1 MLYPNGQRALTSIA
15 RPISGALAQC
25 GALGYGGIRGAR
37 LNRFVSATQLK
48 TASTPDGYGVRGS
61 LPAIRAGSMSG
72 SKRLLSLTGQ
82 GSMLQ
87 AAPMVGSGHMTWS
100 TPAASLSMVVSL
112 SGSGAFTW
120 STPDAAL
127 KMVIGLA
134 GSGSFALSGSGA
146 LSLIVPF
153 TGSGAFGISGAGDLR
168 GILRMSGGWTP
179 YTELSP
185 QNLAREVWTALAAQY
200 PDSLTMGGKLNTA
213 SAGGVDLS
221 ALAQA
226 VLDALNLTT
235 IPVNMVQVK
244 GQPISG
250 AGSEADPWGP

>member
-1 MLYPNGQRALTSIA
+1 
-15 RPISGALAQC
+15 
-25 GALGYGGIRGAR
+25 
-37 LNRFVSATQLK
+37 
-48 TASTPDGYGVRGS
+48 
-61 LPAIRAGSMSG
+61 
-72 SKRLLSLTGQ
+72 
-82 GSMLQ
+82 
-87 AAPMVGSGHMTWS
+87 
-100 TPAASLSMVVSL
+100 
-112 SGSGAFTW
+112 
-120 STPDAAL
+120 
-127 KMVIGLA
+127 MVIGLA